1 VEASGPRG
9 YSESI
14 ETNIERN
21 VIMNILKNMEAV
33 FLVSLAIAGP
43 ASVVL
48 DSIPEANARSVPE
61 ALVATGQAI
70 PVVVVSARR
79 MTDAEK
85 RASLADEARQ
95 GKIQMAARGSI

>member
-1 VEASGPRG
+1 
-9 YSESI
+9 
-14 ETNIERN
+14 
-21 VIMNILKNMEAV
+21 MNILKNMEAI

-48 DSIPEANARSVPE
+48 EALPEANARRAPQVT
-61 ALVATGQAI
+61 ATAAQQAM

-85 RASLADEARQ
+85 RQSLIEEARANEMQ
-95 GKIQMAARGSI
+95 VASRRSF

>member
-1 VEASGPRG
+1 
-9 YSESI
+9 
-14 ETNIERN
+14 
-21 VIMNILKNMEAV
+21 MNILKNMEAV

-48 DSIPEANARSVPE
+48 DALPEANARRVPE
-61 ALVATGQAI
+61 ATVAAAQQSM

-85 RASLADEARQ
+85 RQSLADEARAGQ
-95 GKIQMAARGSI
+95 LQVASRSSF

>member
-1 VEASGPRG
+1 
-9 YSESI
+9 
-14 ETNIERN
+14 
-21 VIMNILKNMEAV
+21 MNILKNMEAI

-48 DSIPEANARSVPE
+48 EALPEANARRVP
-61 ALVATGQAI
+61 AVTAAAGQQTM

-85 RASLADEARQ
+85 RESLAEEARANELQ
-95 GKIQMAARGSI
+95 VASRSSF